1 MLFWNR
7 TEAGVR
13 LAEHVRDVHPQD
25 PLVLGLPRGGVP
37 VAFMVARA
45 LNAPLDVLVVRKVG
59 VPYRRELAMGAVGE
73 GGISVVDTE
82 VVAGAGVRDRQLTA
96 AQQRERALVEEQAAR
111 LRGGRSRLPFA
122 GRTVVL
128 VDDGV
133 ATGSSMLAACGVARA
148 GNPARL
154 IVAVPVAP
162 RSTIGRLRE
171 VADDVVCAE
180 TPYPFM
186 AVGQWYH
193 DFAQV
198 SDDEVVTLLHRAD
211 ATRNDDVALPAGP
224 ISLPARLTVP
234 DRPSGLVLFAHG
246 SGSSRYSPRNL
257 YVAEILNRAGLGTCL
272 LDLLTPAEE
281 GNRDNAF
288 DIPLL
293 AGRLADVTSCLVETA
308 AISTLPIGYFGAS
321 TGAAAALAA
330 AARERAT
337 VRAVVSRGGRPDLA
351 GQSLG
356 QVRCPT
362 LLVVGGYDAEVLELN
377 RQAARQLT
385 CPNELEVVPA
395 ATHLFEERGAL
406 ARVAVLARD
415 WFLRHL

>member
-13 LAEHVRDVHPQD
+13 LAERVRDAHLPD
-25 PLVLGLPRGGVP
+25 PVVLGLPRGGVP

-45 LNAPLDVLVVRKVG
+45 LSAPLDVLVVRKVG

-82 VVAGAGVRDRQLTA
+82 VVTHAGVSHRQLAA
-96 AQQRERALVEEQAAR
+96 AQGRERALVEERAAR
-111 LRGGRSRLPFA
+111 FRGGRACLRLA

-133 ATGSSMLAACGVARA
+133 ATGSSMLAACHVARA

-154 IVAVPVAP
+154 VVAVPVAP
-162 RSTIGRLRE
+162 ESTIGRLRE

-198 SDDEVVTLLHRAD
+198 SDGEVITLLHRA
-211 ATRNDDVALPAGP
+211 AVTRDDEVVLPAGSA
-224 ISLPARLTVP
+224 SLAARLTVP
-234 DRPSGLVLFAHG
+234 GGSKGLVLFAHG
-246 SGSSRYSPRNL
+246 SGSSRHSPRNL

-272 LDLLTPAEE
+272 LDLLTPDEE
-281 GNRDNAF
+281 RNRDNAF
-288 DIPLL
+288 DVPLL
-293 AGRLADVTSCLVETA
+293 AGRLADVTTSLAETD
-308 AISTLPIGYFGAS
+308 AISPLPIGYFGAS

-330 AARERAT
+330 AAREPET

-351 GQSLG
+351 GRTLG

-362 LLVVGGYDAEVLELN
+362 LLVVGGYDVEVLELN
-377 RQAARQLT
+377 RQAARLLT